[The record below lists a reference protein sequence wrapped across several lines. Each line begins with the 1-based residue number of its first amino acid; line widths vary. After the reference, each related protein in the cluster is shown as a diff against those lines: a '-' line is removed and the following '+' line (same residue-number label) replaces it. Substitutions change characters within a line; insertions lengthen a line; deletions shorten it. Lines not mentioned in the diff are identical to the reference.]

1 LQQDFSS
8 IVARITIK
16 ILFVFFVFFIGYVT
30 PMVVVVPQPYRIAL
44 LYHNPTRSLAPSP
57 KNQTLSPSCSFFFF
71 CNFTKFSAKKIT
83 KNNKNHLSIT
93 HTYFRQSPSPRSSAC
108 THPSLKIWHFNIF

>member
-44 LYHNPTRSLAPSP
+44 LYHNPTRSLAR
-57 KNQTLSPSCSFFFF
+57 SFPEKSNSFAILLFF
-71 CNFTKFSAKKIT
+71 
-83 KNNKNHLSIT
+83 L
-93 HTYFRQSPSPRSSAC
+93 
-108 THPSLKIWHFNIF
+108 LL